1 MNQQQRGD
9 LLAVGS
15 FGTSLF
21 YSYMEMLHAD
31 LPFVRYSD
39 CMAKL
44 ETVKRADTRENMRL
58 LVEKLSESQ
67 LRTARKLIANEE
79 LPAVKVGR
87 ERRVLKAGIME
98 FFETNR

>member
-1 MNQQQRGD
+1 
-9 LLAVGS
+9 
-15 FGTSLF
+15 
-21 YSYMEMLHAD
+21 MLHAD

-44 ETVKRADTRENMRL
+44 ETVKRFDTRENMRL
-58 LVEKLSESQ
+58 LAEKLSESQ
-67 LRTARKLIANEE
+67 LRTARKLIANEK